1 MSKGTAIAK
10 PAPKPVAQVAVPPT
24 LTVKNAEQL
33 DTVWTHWFFY
43 GDTGSGKT
51 EIAHTFPRPLF
62 LAPSNEG
69 SIVTLR
75 GRNQPYIEIT
85 GMSKA
90 PLREGSGSM
99 DHALDAIE
107 RLYRADPTNFP
118 YDTIVVESLSHYGD
132 LVIDELTN
140 GGKGQMSQN
149 LWGTFGSHIKG
160 IQTRLRT
167 MDVHVVFNALAKIDV
182 VEKGEGTQRQV
193 FGSPY
198 IQGQSAE
205 KLPSA
210 CDVYG
215 YVELYGD
222 QHRVHF
228 KKYQHFPARTRFSR
242 MPKLVNN
249 FHYDD
254 IKQYLEVAP

>member
-1 MSKGTAIAK
+1 MKGTAVAK
-10 PAPKPVAQVAVPPT
+10 PAPAQVAKVAVPPA
-24 LTVKNAEQL
+24 LTVKNAAQL

-51 EIAHTFPRPLF
+51 EMAHTFPRPLF

-85 GMSKA
+85 GMSKK
-90 PLREGSGSM
+90 PLKDGSGSM
-99 DHALDAIE
+99 NGALDAIE
-107 RLYRADPTNFP
+107 RMYRADPDNFP
-118 YDTIVVESLSHYGD
+118 YDTIVIESISHYGD
-132 LVIDELTN
+132 LVIDELTD
-140 GGKGQMSQN
+140 GGAGQMSQN
-149 LWGTFGSHIKG
+149 LWGTFGAHLKS

-167 MDVHVVFNALAKIDV
+167 MDVHVVFNALAKTESSEDR
-182 VEKGEGTQRQV
+182 KKL
-193 FGSPY
+193 FGGPY
-198 IQGQSAE
+198 IQGQSAD

-222 QHRVHF
+222 QYRVHF

-242 MPKLVNN
+242 MPKMVTDFN
-249 FHYDD
+249 YEDM
-254 IKQYLEVAP
+254 KPYLEVV